1 MMDNIRY
8 GQDTLKNIVENAAK
22 KEEKEHQQTGD
33 NVDLTPMGHERAL
46 KEAYKSFVVPGL
58 PKADVDSYIEKVKPY
73 VKSLIEKQLGEMN
86 SAKVIMTL
94 WVKWKKPLPKPAFTP
109 DAEDL
114 EGAEDIEVT
123 GDQYIRIEMPFNSLM
138 TEFFNGSNIEELLE
152 RMFAHIKT
160 QTENP
165 KFPESEFTL
174 DHIMHLNI
182 KFHKFALTR
191 GSSYIQVLEWIAKK
205 KAVINPQNRDD
216 EECFKWAVIASL
228 NHEEI
233 DSHPQRITK
242 LQRYENQY
250 NWGGLKFRV
259 AINKRGKFEKN
270 NPDIAVNVL
279 FTGKKGIFTARRS
292 EFNCNRKKQ
301 VNLLMVV
308 DGENRHYTAIKN
320 ISRLLKSLNAKN
332 HQGTYHYC
340 INCLNGFRTESAR
353 DKHYEYCRVRV
364 M

>member
-1 MMDNIRY
+1 MKNQITDLYNAVSAPVAATRDALASRLESVRDTASLLYNRMMDNIRY
-8 GQDTLKNIVENAAK
+8 GQNKLKNIVEKEAK
-22 KEEKEHQQTGD
+22 KEHKQTGD
-33 NVDLTPMGHERAL
+33 NVDLTPMEHERAL

-114 EGAEDIEVT
+114 EGAEDIEGT

-174 DHIMHLNI
+174 HHIMHLYINL
-182 KFHKFALTR
+182 HKLALAR
-191 GSSYIQVLEWIAKK
+191 GSSYIQVPEWISKM
-205 KAVINPQNRDD
+205 KAD
-216 EECFKWAVIASL
+216 
-228 NHEEI
+228 
-233 DSHPQRITK
+233 
-242 LQRYENQY
+242 
-250 NWGGLKFRV
+250 
-259 AINKRGKFEKN
+259 
-270 NPDIAVNVL
+270 
-279 FTGKKGIFTARRS
+279 
-292 EFNCNRKKQ
+292 
-301 VNLLMVV
+301 
-308 DGENRHYTAIKN
+308 
-320 ISRLLKSLNAKN
+320 
-332 HQGTYHYC
+332 
-340 INCLNGFRTESAR
+340 
-353 DKHYEYCRVRV
+353 
-364 M
+364 

>member
-1 MMDNIRY
+1 
-8 GQDTLKNIVENAAK
+8 
-22 KEEKEHQQTGD
+22 
-33 NVDLTPMGHERAL
+33 MGHETAL
-46 KEAYKSFVVPGL
+46 KEAYKRFVVPGL

-73 VKSLIEKQLGEMN
+73 VKSLIEKQIGEMN

-138 TEFFNGSNIEELLE
+138 TEFLNGSNIEELLE
-152 RMFAHIKT
+152 RMFVHIKT

-174 DHIMHLNI
+174 DHIMQLNI
-182 KFHKFALTR
+182 NFHKLALTR

-233 DSHPQRITK
+233 DSHPERITK

-250 NWGGLKFRV
+250 NWGGLKF
-259 AINKRGKFEKN
+259 
-270 NPDIAVNVL
+270 
-279 FTGKKGIFTARRS
+279 
-292 EFNCNRKKQ
+292 
-301 VNLLMVV
+301 
-308 DGENRHYTAIKN
+308 
-320 ISRLLKSLNAKN
+320 
-332 HQGTYHYC
+332 
-340 INCLNGFRTESAR
+340 
-353 DKHYEYCRVRV
+353 
-364 M
+364 